1 MGTLVKTQLVAV
13 PLILFLFIG
22 SCTAAHPWRRALVRD
37 DDAVSWNAASTT
49 NEPHAAAT
57 TNSRNAPR
65 GGNAKAATFTQ
76 RVSEPLVYSARGG
89 PAGSHATPSW
99 SQHSA
104 SHVGNTASHAA
115 PHAVNY
121 AQTPGASRFA
131 PKSVNHGSRG
141 PGNVNLHAA
150 ANQHRGGVSRHDG
163 NGGGAIAVNGA
174 FRAASTND
182 VAIRHRSSHER
193 RTRNERSS
201 GGPAGRHNQP
211 SSSGGFSGGV
221 LAPPIWSL
229 PRDRPRWPFHKAGAS
244 DVAIHRRNVGG
255 NSNARGANH
264 PGSYQRDDGVSVGMV
279 FAHTNAARDYGG
291 DYSGGD
297 YSGGDYSGG
306 DYNGGN
312 NGGDYN
318 GGDNGGDY
326 NGDGGGDYNGDGGG
340 DYNGDGG
347 GDYNGDGGGDYNG
360 DGGGDYNGGDYNGDG
375 GADGGNGGGD
385 GGNGGNGGNSGGDGG
400 NGGDDSGNGGGDGGN
415 GGGGGG
421 RSIDITGILEEHNK
435 ARQEVGVPDLA
446 WDDNVAA
453 TAQEWANNLASNG
466 CPLEHGGAEGLGQN
480 LYWLSPAAL
489 TPEEDRGAVQSWVDE
504 KADWTPSPIPD
515 GCADG
520 KMCGHYTQVVWRD
533 TTHVGCASAQCPDG
547 SGMWVCDYSP
557 PGNFVGQTPF

>member
-1 MGTLVKTQLVAV
+1 MGTLVKSQMVAV
-13 PLILFLFIG
+13 PLILFLVIG

-49 NEPHAAAT
+49 NEP
-57 TNSRNAPR
+57 NAPHVIQS
-65 GGNAKAATFTQ
+65 KAAKFSQ
-76 RVSEPLVYSARGG
+76 RVSEPLVYSARGA
-89 PAGSHATPSW
+89 AGSHATPSW
-99 SQHSA
+99 SQHA
-104 SHVGNTASHAA
+104 AASHAGNAASHGA
-115 PHAVNY
+115 PHAVHY
-121 AQTPGASRFA
+121 AATPAASRGA
-131 PKSVNHGSRG
+131 RNSVNHGSHG
-141 PGNVNLHAA
+141 PGNANLPAA
-150 ANQHRGGVSRHDG
+150 ANQYRGGVSRHDG

-193 RTRNERSS
+193 RTRNDRSS

-221 LAPPIWSL
+221 LAPPLWSL
-229 PRDRPRWPFHKAGAS
+229 PRDRPRWPFHKAGSS
-244 DVAIHRRNVGG
+244 DVAIHRRNGGG

-264 PGSYQRDDGVSVGMV
+264 PGSYQRDD
-279 FAHTNAARDYGG
+279 
-291 DYSGGD
+291 
-297 YSGGDYSGG
+297 
-306 DYNGGN
+306 
-312 NGGDYN
+312 
-318 GGDNGGDY
+318 
-326 NGDGGGDYNGDGGG
+326 
-340 DYNGDGG
+340 
-347 GDYNGDGGGDYNG
+347 
-360 DGGGDYNGGDYNGDG
+360 
-375 GADGGNGGGD
+375 
-385 GGNGGNGGNSGGDGG
+385 
-400 NGGDDSGNGGGDGGN
+400 
-415 GGGGGG
+415 
-421 RSIDITGILEEHNK
+421 GILEEHNK

-453 TAQEWANNLASNG
+453 TAQEWANHLASIG

-480 LYWLSPAAL
+480 LYWKSPAGL
-489 TPEEDRGAVQSWVDE
+489 TPQEDRGAVQSWVEE